1 MRTDS
6 TNLSELAIKDISS
19 AITKEY
25 GSDFVKVRHYH
36 TSSKGAQEAHEA
48 IRPTYVSNTSI
59 PGTSQEQR
67 LYELIWKRAVASQ
80 MSDALLEKTN
90 VEIAVSG
97 SADGFKAEGEVVK
110 FEGFMKAWRIDAESA
125 SFTRL
130 PALSEGEVLKA
141 GEITATQRFTLPPAR
156 FTEATLVKR

>member
-1 MRTDS
+1 MRIAQKLYEDGRITYMRTDS

-59 PGTSQEQR
+59 PEHRRSR
-67 LYELIWKRAVASQ
+67 
-80 MSDALLEKTN
+80 DFTN
-90 VEIAVSG
+90 
-97 SADGFKAEGEVVK
+97 
-110 FEGFMKAWRIDAESA
+110 
-125 SFTRL
+125 
-130 PALSEGEVLKA
+130 LSETSGRLTDELMHFLRKQMWKSLSAVQRMVSRRKA
-141 GEITATQRFTLPPAR
+141 RL
-156 FTEATLVKR
+156 

>member
-1 MRTDS
+1 
-6 TNLSELAIKDISS
+6 
-19 AITKEY
+19 
-25 GSDFVKVRHYH
+25 
-36 TSSKGAQEAHEA
+36 
-48 IRPTYVSNTSI
+48 
-59 PGTSQEQR
+59 
-67 LYELIWKRAVASQ
+67 

-156 FTEATLVKR
+156 FTEATLVKKMEDLGIGRPSTYAPTISTIQSRDYIRHGEKEGVPRPYDVLSLSEGSIKKRLYRKIQAAKKGSLCRRMSEWLSMSF